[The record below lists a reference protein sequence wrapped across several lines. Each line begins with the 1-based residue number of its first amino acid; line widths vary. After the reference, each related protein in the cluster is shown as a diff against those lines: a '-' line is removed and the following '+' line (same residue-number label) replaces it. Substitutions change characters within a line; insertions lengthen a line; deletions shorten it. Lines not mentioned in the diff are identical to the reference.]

1 MNNLSKLIDR
11 SGLKKTFIAKRVGVT
26 KQTISNWVMG
36 RYSPNI
42 IEAQKLKEILGLD
55 SIDELVDDKS
65 GHRV

>member
-65 GHRV
+65 